1 MRKALFVPAALA
13 LSLMSL
19 LCAPLAQA
27 RGFDDFTPRAP
38 ALKQS
43 GHWEWA
49 WDGTDGLSVGV
60 PATVHYVQG
69 GPARI
74 IATGPE
80 DMLEQLRIGQGQ
92 IRLCED
98 CRGSGGRLDI
108 TVGGMRLNNVALH
121 GANGEILLGRLDQDH
136 LNLAISGTGRV
147 SADGRIDRLE
157 LAISGSG
164 DLRMGTA
171 IVQRA
176 DISISGSGN
185 AEVTPREQ
193 ANVHVSGS
201 GNVRMTAAPALLNQK
216 VSGSGGVRIA
226 GN

>member
-1 MRKALFVPAALA
+1 MALLGV
-13 LSLMSL
+13 
-19 LCAPLAQA
+19 PLAQA
-27 RGFDDFTPRAP
+27 RGFDEFTPREP
-38 ALKQS
+38 SLKQS

-49 WDGTDGLSVGV
+49 WDGTDALGIDV

-74 IATGPE
+74 TATGSD
-80 DMLEQLRIGQGQ
+80 DMLERLRVGQGQ

-98 CRGSGGRLDI
+98 CRVSGDRLDI
-108 TVGGMRLNNVALH
+108 TVSGVRLNNVALH
-121 GANGEILLGRLDQDH
+121 GANGDIQLGRLDQDR
-136 LNLAISGTGRV
+136 LSLAISGTGRI
-147 SADGRIDRLE
+147 SAAGRVDRLE
-157 LAISGSG
+157 LAISGTG
-164 DLRMGTA
+164 ELRMGTA

-193 ANVHVSGS
+193 ANIHVSGS
-201 GNVRMTAAPALLNQK
+201 GNVRMTAAPARLSQV

-226 GN
+226 GQ